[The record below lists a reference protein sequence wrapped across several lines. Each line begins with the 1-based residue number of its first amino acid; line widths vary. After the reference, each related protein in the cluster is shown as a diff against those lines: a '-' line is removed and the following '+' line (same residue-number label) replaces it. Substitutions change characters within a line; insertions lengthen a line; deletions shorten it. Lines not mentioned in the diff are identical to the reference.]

1 MIGIEEVLL
10 VNLIIQNYRS
20 RVDGDRIRNISG
32 EDGGGGGNEKSSSNG
47 GLSKIESEK
56 EKKKE
61 EERKSKSERERK
73 EEEARRKRKQMAK
86 NAPPPIDFQS
96 LLKMA
101 NEKKD
106 IPVNLEKIKKKSGK
120 EGEVRILKWR
130 ENKCDYWFLPDEG

>member
-1 MIGIEEVLL
+1 MLIQIEEVLL
-10 VNLIIQNYRS
+10 VNLIIHNFRS

-32 EDGGGGGNEKSSSNG
+32 EDGGGGGSEKSSSNG

-120 EGEVRILKWR
+120 EGEVR
-130 ENKCDYWFLPDEG
+130 F

>member
-1 MIGIEEVLL
+1 M
-10 VNLIIQNYRS
+10 S
-20 RVDGDRIRNISG
+20 R
-32 EDGGGGGNEKSSSNG
+32 
-47 GLSKIESEK
+47 LESEK
-56 EKKKE
+56 EKKKD

-106 IPVNLEKIKKKSGK
+106 QPVNLEKMKKKPGK
-120 EGEVRILKWR
+120 EGEVSI
-130 ENKCDYWFLPDEG
+130 

>member
-1 MIGIEEVLL
+1 MLIQIEEVLL
-10 VNLIIQNYRS
+10 VNLIIHNFRS

-32 EDGGGGGNEKSSSNG
+32 EDGGGSEKSSSNG

-120 EGEVRILKWR
+120 EGEVR
-130 ENKCDYWFLPDEG
+130 F

>member
-1 MIGIEEVLL
+1 MVD
-10 VNLIIQNYRS
+10 LIIHNYRS
-20 RVDGDRIRNISG
+20 RVDGDRIRNTSG
-32 EDGGGGGNEKSSSNG
+32 EDGSGGGSEKSSSNG

-106 IPVNLEKIKKKSGK
+106 IPVNLEKINKKSGK

-130 ENKCDYWFLPDEG
+130 ENKFYH

>member
-1 MIGIEEVLL
+1 M
-10 VNLIIQNYRS
+10 S
-20 RVDGDRIRNISG
+20 RH
-32 EDGGGGGNEKSSSNG
+32 
-47 GLSKIESEK
+47 ESEK

-61 EERKSKSERERK
+61 EERKSRSEREKK

-106 IPVNLEKIKKKSGK
+106 QPVNLDKMKKKPGK
-120 EGEVRILKWR
+120 EGEVRI
-130 ENKCDYWFLPDEG
+130 